1 MDLEAKLRDPRLQ
14 VSEGKCPPAPDE
26 ARLSTIPK
34 KKLPATGG
42 ESLTLLNESFMVN
55 AIKHCIFLQVRFRW
69 TGHKPLSM
77 GHN

>member
-26 ARLSTIPK
+26 ARLSTLVK

-42 ESLTLLNESFMVN
+42 SLLTSGRSQPRGPQSYKTSPPGGALLN
-55 AIKHCIFLQVRFRW
+55 A
-69 TGHKPLSM
+69 P
-77 GHN
+77 

>member
-26 ARLSTIPK
+26 ARLSTLVK

-42 ESLTLLNESFMVN
+42 SLDIGEVS
-55 AIKHCIFLQVRFRW
+55 AK
-69 TGHKPLSM
+69 G
-77 GHN
+77 GHNYKKLRR